1 MFDRNLSFSR
11 RNACGYPPDLTRFL
25 SFLGN
30 TAHVGMAYCEALAVA
45 AVRRA
50 ELPEFDA
57 NLSDLA
63 VRAGKTDFKFITR
76 RGESG

>member
-1 MFDRNLSFSR
+1 MRGAPNDLSSTTLR
-11 RNACGYPPDLTRFL
+11 P
-25 SFLGN
+25 LGPS
-30 TAHVGMAYCEALAVA
+30 VAYCEALAVA

-63 VRAGKTDFKFITR
+63 VRAEKTDFKFITR
-76 RGESG
+76 KGESG